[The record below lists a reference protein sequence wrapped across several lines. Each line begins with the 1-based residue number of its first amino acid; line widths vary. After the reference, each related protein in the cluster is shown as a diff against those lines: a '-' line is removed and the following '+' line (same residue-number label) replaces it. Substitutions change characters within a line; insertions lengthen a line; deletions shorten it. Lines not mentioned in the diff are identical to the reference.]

1 METIFRTVLNM
12 SITGA
17 YIAAAIM
24 FIRLFMKKLPK
35 KYSYALWSILGIRL
49 LCPFS
54 FSSAASLFNLI
65 RPETAENRMT
75 YIPDNIAHSPSPA
88 VTISVPEVNEAINNS
103 LPAPVPEY
111 SADPMQI
118 IMSVCSVIWLV
129 GVAAMLIYTA
139 VSFIRVWRL
148 VRDSEHLRDNIY
160 LCDNIGS
167 PFVFGYIRPRI
178 YIPGGVSE
186 KDIEYIAA
194 HENTH
199 IRRGDHIIKL
209 LATAAL
215 SIHWFN
221 PMVWLSY
228 KLMSKDMELSCDER
242 AVRSFE
248 GDVRREYANALL
260 NMSLRQNR
268 LYGLLG
274 FGETGIKSRIK
285 GVLSLKKPTVIAT
298 ISAVILL
305 AAAAVCL
312 LTNAEK
318 SGITL
323 ENNAGSYSVAAITY
337 KGETETRLTDG
348 EYIQK
353 VIDNING
360 ARLKK
365 IRKSDLP
372 DTDGGIYLDY
382 AFRMYKSSDFTGE
395 YDSLTV
401 CRSGDVFYAVYES
414 EGSTEY
420 YKMSEECYNELCGLL
435 SDAPGNEEFERQLE
449 LETERQREREEL
461 EHQREQEI
469 ELQREQETERQLER
483 ETERQR
489 ELELE
494 QQLEREIERQR
505 ELELE
510 QELEF
515 CLSYITDY
523 WNDLMKIGD
532 FAPEKYISDP
542 DMIMYANAK
551 KKVNE
556 DTFGHGVKSLE
567 AKSSIGKVLSGIT
580 DEGRIWL
587 SFTYDIELTL
597 EDGTTDNEHYNGYTV
612 YFELEGS
619 GDDMKIYRQYDLW
632 GSGLDELGLERG
644 ADIVLS
650 DLQYADVVKARER
663 IKYPEYWRSYNETY
677 PVYHRVQGGYSPD
690 PEDNRTVNVFLM
702 IPAEWEMGHGTASLN
717 GGKVFEI
724 GVPYPVS
731 EGIETEDFKTDIAHG
746 YEITVNEEKFGGED
760 DPFEYF
766 ISTSTPD
773 KYSPDDSYDAY
784 HYVVRS
790 GEYYIDLSF
799 ISDAG
804 TSEETIDELL
814 SSLTITENT

>member
-1 METIFRTVLNM
+1 MENIFRTILNM

-24 FIRLFMKKLPK
+24 VIRLFMKKLPK

-65 RPETAENRMT
+65 RPETKESRMT
-75 YIPDNIAHSPSPA
+75 YIPDNISHSPSPA
-88 VTISVPEVNEAINNS
+88 VTISVPEVNEAISNS

-129 GVAAMLIYTA
+129 GVGAMLIYTA
-139 VSFIRVWRL
+139 VSFIKVWRL
-148 VRDSEHLRDNIY
+148 VKNSQHLRDNIY

-215 SIHWFN
+215 SLHWFN
-221 PMVWLSY
+221 PPVWLSY
-228 KLMSKDMELSCDER
+228 RLMSKDMELSCDER

-248 GDVRREYANALL
+248 GDIRREYANALL

-312 LTNAEK
+312 LTNAEN

-323 ENNAGSYSVAAITY
+323 ENNAGSYSVATITY
-337 KGETETRLTDG
+337 NGETETRLSDN

-365 IRKSDLP
+365 IRESDLP
-372 DTDGGIYLDY
+372 DIDGGIYLDY

-395 YDSLTV
+395 YDSFTV

-414 EGSTEY
+414 EGKTEY
-420 YKMSEECYNELCGLL
+420 YEMSEECYNELCGLL
-435 SDAPGNEEFERQLE
+435 SDTPGNEEL
-449 LETERQREREEL
+449 
-461 EHQREQEI
+461 
-469 ELQREQETERQLER
+469 ERQLER

-494 QQLEREIERQR
+494 Q
-505 ELELE
+505 
-510 QELEF
+510 ELEF
-515 CLSYITDY
+515 CLSYLTDF
-523 WNDLMKIGD
+523 WNDFMKIGD
-532 FAPEKYISDP
+532 FYPEKYISDP
-542 DMIMYANAK
+542 DMLMYANAK
-551 KKVNE
+551 KKYNE
-556 DTFGHGVKSLE
+556 DFLSHEVISLE
-567 AKSSIGKVLSGIT
+567 AKSSIGKVLSGTT

-587 SFTYDIELTL
+587 SFTYNIELNL
-597 EDGTTDNEHYNGYTV
+597 EDGTTDNEHYNGYKA

-619 GDDMKIYRQYDLW
+619 GDDMKIYRQYDMW
-632 GSGLDELGLERG
+632 GAWGEELGIEG
-644 ADIVLS
+644 TYDEPS
-650 DLQYADVVKARER
+650 DLQYVDVVKARES
-663 IKYPEYWRSYNETY
+663 IKFPEPRRSYNDVFS
-677 PVYHRVQGGYSPD
+677 VYHRVEGGYSPD
-690 PEDNRTVNVFLM
+690 PEDNRTVNVFFM
-702 IPAEWEMGHGTASLN
+702 IPAEWEMGHSTASLN
-717 GGKVFEI
+717 GGKVFEV

-731 EGIETEDFKTDIAHG
+731 EGIETEDFKIDIAHG
-746 YEITVNEEKFGGED
+746 YDITVNEEKFGGED

-773 KYSPDDSYDAY
+773 KYSPDGTYDAY
-784 HYVVRS
+784 HYVVRN
-790 GEYYIDLSF
+790 GDYYIALSF

-814 SSLTITENT
+814 CSLTITENT

>member
-17 YIAAAIM
+17 YIAVAIM
-24 FIRLFMKKLPK
+24 VIRLFMKKLPK

-65 RPETAENRMT
+65 RPETKESRMT
-75 YIPDNIAHSPSPA
+75 YIPDNISHSPSPA

-129 GVAAMLIYTA
+129 GVGAMLIYTA
-139 VSFIRVWRL
+139 VSFIKVHRL
-148 VRDSEHLRDNIY
+148 IRDSEHLRDNIF

-178 YIPGGVSE
+178 YIPKGVSE

-228 KLMSKDMELSCDER
+228 RLMSKDMELSCDER

-305 AAAAVCL
+305 AIAAVCL

-337 KGETETRLTDG
+337 NGETETRLSDG

-360 ARLKK
+360 ARLRK
-365 IRKSDLP
+365 IRKSTLP
-372 DTDGGIYLDY
+372 DIDGGIYLDY

-395 YDSLTV
+395 YDSFTV

-414 EGSTEY
+414 QGKTEY

-449 LETERQREREEL
+449 LETERQREREER
-461 EHQREQEI
+461 ERQREQEI
-469 ELQREQETERQLER
+469 E
-483 ETERQR
+483 RQR
-489 ELELE
+489 E
-494 QQLEREIERQR
+494 QQLER
-505 ELELE
+505 
-510 QELEF
+510 ELEF

-532 FAPEKYISDP
+532 FYPEKDISDP
-542 DMIMYANAK
+542 DMLMYANAK

-567 AKSSIGKVLSGIT
+567 AKSGIGNVLSGIT

-587 SFTYDIELTL
+587 SFTYNVELNL
-597 EDGTTDNEHYNGYTV
+597 EDGTTDNEHYNGYKA

-619 GDDMKIYRQYDLW
+619 GEDMKIYRQYDMLGAW
-632 GSGLDELGLERG
+632 GEEPGIEGTYDEP
-644 ADIVLS
+644 S
-650 DLQYADVVKARER
+650 DLQYVDVVKARES
-663 IKYPEYWRSYNETY
+663 IKFPEPRRSYNQTY
-677 PVYHRVQGGYSPD
+677 PVYHRVPGGYSQN
-690 PEDNRTVNVFLM
+690 PEDNRTVNIFFM
-702 IPAEWEMGHGTASLN
+702 MPAEWEMNYSTASLN
-717 GGKVFEI
+717 GEKVFEL

-731 EGIETEDFKTDIAHG
+731 EGSETEDFKTDIAHG

-760 DPFEYF
+760 DPFEYY

-773 KYSPDDSYDAY
+773 YYSPDGTYDAY
-784 HYVVRS
+784 HYVVRN
-790 GEYYIDLSF
+790 GDYYIDLSF

-804 TSEETIDELL
+804 TSEESIDELL

>member
-1 METIFRTVLNM
+1 MESIFRTVLNM
-12 SITGA
+12 SITGT

-24 FIRLFMKKLPK
+24 LIRLFMKKLPK

-65 RPETAENRMT
+65 RPETTESRMT
-75 YIPDNIAHSPSPA
+75 YIPEDISHSPSPA
-88 VTISVPEVNEAINNS
+88 VTISIPQVNEAINNS

-118 IMSVCSVIWLV
+118 IMSVCSVIWLIGV
-129 GVAAMLIYTA
+129 GAMLIYTA
-139 VSFIRVWRL
+139 VSFIRVNRL

-160 LCDNIGS
+160 LCENIGS
-167 PFVFGYIRPRI
+167 PFVFGYLRPRI
-178 YIPGGVSE
+178 YIPAGVSE
-186 KDIEYIAA
+186 KDTEYIAA

-199 IRRGDHIIKL
+199 IRRGDHFIKL

-221 PMVWLSY
+221 PMIWLSY
-228 KLMSKDMELSCDER
+228 RLMSRDMELSCDER

-305 AAAAVCL
+305 AIAAVCL
-312 LTNAEK
+312 LTNSEN

-323 ENNAGSYSVAAITY
+323 ENNAGSYSVAVITY
-337 KGETETRLTDG
+337 KDETETRLSDG
-348 EYIQK
+348 EYIREL
-353 VIDNING
+353 IDKING
-360 ARLKK
+360 AKLKK
-365 IRKSDLP
+365 IRKSSLP
-372 DTDGGIYLDY
+372 DIDGGIYLDY

-420 YKMSEECYNELCGLL
+420 YKMSEEGYNELCGLL
-435 SDAPGNEEFERQLE
+435 SDAPVNEELEQQLE
-449 LETERQREREEL
+449 QETERQRELEL
-461 EHQREQEI
+461 EQ
-469 ELQREQETERQLER
+469 QLER

-494 QQLEREIERQR
+494 QQLEREIKRQR

-510 QELEF
+510 RELEF
-515 CLSYITDY
+515 CLSYLTDY
-523 WNDLMKIGD
+523 WNDFMKIGD

-542 DMIMYANAK
+542 DMLMYANAK
-551 KKVNE
+551 KKANE
-556 DTFGHGVKSLE
+556 DTLGNGVKSLE

-587 SFTYDIELTL
+587 SFTYNIELNL
-597 EDGTTDNEHYNGYTV
+597 EDGTTDNEHYNGYKA

-619 GDDMKIYRQYDLW
+619 GDYMKVYRQYDMW
-632 GSGLDELGLERG
+632 GAWLEELGIEG
-644 ADIVLS
+644 TYDEPS
-650 DLQYADVVKARER
+650 DLQYVDIVKARES
-663 IKYPEYWRSYNETY
+663 IKYPEYWRSHSEDY
-677 PVYHRVQGGYSPD
+677 PIYHRVTGGYSPD

-702 IPAEWEMGHGTASLN
+702 IPAEWEMGHSTASLN

-731 EGIETEDFKTDIAHG
+731 EGIDPEDFKTDIAHG

-773 KYSPDDSYDAY
+773 KYSPDGSYDAY
-784 HYVVRS
+784 DYVVRS
-790 GEYYIDLSF
+790 GDYYIFLSF

-804 TSEETIDELL
+804 TSGETIYKLL

>member
-1 METIFRTVLNM
+1 MENIFRTILNM

-17 YIAAAIM
+17 YIASAIM
-24 FIRLFMKKLPK
+24 VIRLFMKKLPK

-65 RPETAENRMT
+65 RPETTESRMT
-75 YIPDNIAHSPSPA
+75 YIPDNISHSPSPA
-88 VTISVPEVNEAINNS
+88 VTVSVPEVNEAINNS

-129 GVAAMLIYTA
+129 GVGAMLIYTA
-139 VSFIRVWRL
+139 VSFIKVWRL
-148 VRDSEHLRDNIY
+148 VKNSQHLRDNIY

-178 YIPGGVSE
+178 YIPEGVSE

-228 KLMSKDMELSCDER
+228 RLMSKDMELSCDER

-285 GVLSLKKPTVIAT
+285 GVLNLKKPTVITT

-305 AAAAVCL
+305 AIAAVCL
-312 LTNAEK
+312 LTNAEN

-337 KGETETRLTDG
+337 KSETETKLSDG
-348 EYIQK
+348 EYIQN
-353 VIDNING
+353 VIDKING

-365 IRKSDLP
+365 IRKNALP
-372 DTDGGIYLDY
+372 DIDGGIYLDY

-401 CRSGDVFYAVYES
+401 CRSRDVFYAVYES
-414 EGSTEY
+414 QGSTEY

-435 SDAPGNEEFERQLE
+435 ADVPGNEELELQLE
-449 LETERQREREEL
+449 LETERQREREL
-461 EHQREQEI
+461 
-469 ELQREQETERQLER
+469 ERQLE
-483 ETERQR
+483 
-489 ELELE
+489 LELE
-494 QQLEREIERQR
+494 RQ
-505 ELELE
+505 LE

-532 FAPEKYISDP
+532 FYPEEYISDP
-542 DMIMYANAK
+542 DMLMYANAK

-567 AKSSIGKVLSGIT
+567 AKSGIGKVLSGIT
-580 DEGRIWL
+580 DEGRKWL
-587 SFTYDIELTL
+587 SFTYNVELNL
-597 EDGTTDNEHYNGYTV
+597 EDGTTDNEHYNGYKA

-619 GDDMKIYRQYDLW
+619 GEDMKIYRQYDMW
-632 GSGLDELGLERG
+632 GAWLEELGIEG
-644 ADIVLS
+644 TYDEPS
-650 DLQYADVVKARER
+650 DLQYVDVVKARES
-663 IKYPEYWRSYNETY
+663 IKFPEPRRSYNDVF

-702 IPAEWEMGHGTASLN
+702 IPAEWEMEHGTASLN
-717 GGKVFEI
+717 GGKVFEL

-773 KYSPDDSYDAY
+773 KYSPDGSYDAY
-784 HYVVRS
+784 DYVVS
-790 GEYYIDLSF
+790 NGDYYIVLSF

-804 TSEETIDELL
+804 TSEETIAELL

>member
-1 METIFRTVLNM
+1 MENIFRTVLNM

-24 FIRLFMKKLPK
+24 LIRLFMKKLPK

-54 FSSAASLFNLI
+54 FSSAASLFNII
-65 RPETAENRMT
+65 RPETTDSRMT

-88 VTISVPEVNEAINNS
+88 VTVSIPEVNEAINNS

-118 IMSVCSVIWLV
+118 IMSLCSVIWLIGV
-129 GVAAMLIYTA
+129 GAMLIYTA
-139 VSFIRVWRL
+139 VSFIKVRRL
-148 VRDSEHLRDNIY
+148 VKECEHLRDNIY

-167 PFVFGYIRPRI
+167 PFVFGYMRPRI
-178 YIPGGVSE
+178 YIPKGVSE

-199 IRRGDHIIKL
+199 IRRRDHIIKL

-221 PMVWLSY
+221 PMMWLSY
-228 KLMSKDMELSCDER
+228 RLMSKDMELSCDER

-248 GDVRREYANALL
+248 GDVRCEYANALL

-298 ISAVILL
+298 IAAVIIL
-305 AAAAVCL
+305 AAVAVCL
-312 LTNAEK
+312 LTNAEN
-318 SGITL
+318 SGIAL
-323 ENNAGSYSVAAITY
+323 ENNAGSYSVAELTY
-337 KGETETRLTDG
+337 YGEIETKLSDI

-353 VIDNING
+353 LIDNING
-360 ARLKK
+360 AKLKE
-365 IRKSDLP
+365 IRKSALP
-372 DTDGGIYLDY
+372 DIDGGIYLDY
-382 AFRMYKSSDFTGE
+382 AFRMYKNPDFTGE

-401 CRSGDVFYAVYES
+401 SRSGDVFYAVYES
-414 EGSTEY
+414 EGRTEY
-420 YKMSEECYNELCGLL
+420 YEMSEEYYNELCGLL
-435 SDAPGNEEFERQLE
+435 SDAPGNEELE
-449 LETERQREREEL
+449 Q
-461 EHQREQEI
+461 
-469 ELQREQETERQLER
+469 QLER
-483 ETERQR
+483 ETEQQRELELEQQRELELEQQLERERERQR

-510 QELEF
+510 QQLEF
-515 CLSYITDY
+515 CESYLTDY
-523 WNDLMKIGD
+523 WNDFMKIGD
-532 FAPEKYISDP
+532 FYPEKYISNP
-542 DMIMYANAK
+542 DMLMYANAK
-551 KKVNE
+551 KKYNE
-556 DTFGHGVKSLE
+556 DFFSREVISLE
-567 AKSSIGKVLSGIT
+567 AKIDIGKVLSGIT

-587 SFTYDIELTL
+587 SFTYDLELTL
-597 EDGTTDNEHYNGYTV
+597 EDGSTGNEHFNGYTA

-619 GDDMKIYRQYDLW
+619 GDDMKVYREYDLFGPW
-632 GSGLDELGLERG
+632 GDELRIKGTYNEP
-644 ADIVLS
+644 S
-650 DLQYADVVKARER
+650 DLQYVDVVKARES
-663 IKYPEYWRSYNETY
+663 IKFPEPRRSYNQTY
-677 PVYHRVQGGYSPD
+677 PVYHRVPGGYSQD
-690 PEDNRTVNVFLM
+690 PEDNRTVNIFFM
-702 IPAEWEMGHGTASLN
+702 MPAEWEMNYSTASLN
-717 GGKVFEI
+717 GEKVFEL

-773 KYSPDDSYDAY
+773 YYSPDGTYDTY

-790 GEYYIDLSF
+790 GDYYIFLSF

-804 TSEETIDELL
+804 TSSDTIDEAL

>member
-1 METIFRTVLNM
+1 MENIFRTILNM

-17 YIAAAIM
+17 YIASAIM
-24 FIRLFMKKLPK
+24 VIRLFMKKLPK

-65 RPETAENRMT
+65 RPETKESRMT
-75 YIPDNIAHSPSPA
+75 YIPDNISHSPSPA
-88 VTISVPEVNEAINNS
+88 VTVSVPEVNEAINNS

-129 GVAAMLIYTA
+129 GVGAMLIYTA
-139 VSFIRVWRL
+139 VSFIKVWRL
-148 VRDSEHLRDNIY
+148 VKNSQHLRDNIY

-178 YIPGGVSE
+178 YIPEGVSE

-228 KLMSKDMELSCDER
+228 RLMSKDMELSCDER

-305 AAAAVCL
+305 AIAAVCL

-323 ENNAGSYSVAAITY
+323 EKNAGSYSVAAITY
-337 KGETETRLTDG
+337 KSETETKLSDG
-348 EYIQK
+348 EYIQN
-353 VIDNING
+353 VIDKING

-365 IRKSDLP
+365 IRESDLP
-372 DTDGGIYLDY
+372 DIDGGIYLDY
-382 AFRMYKSSDFTGE
+382 AFRMYKNTDFTGE
-395 YDSLTV
+395 YDSFTV
-401 CRSGDVFYAVYES
+401 CRSGDVFYTVYES

-420 YKMSEECYNELCGLL
+420 YKMSEECYNELCVSLA
-435 SDAPGNEEFERQLE
+435 DAPGNEELERQLE
-449 LETERQREREEL
+449 LETERQREREL
-461 EHQREQEI
+461 
-469 ELQREQETERQLER
+469 ERQLE
-483 ETERQR
+483 
-489 ELELE
+489 LELE
-494 QQLEREIERQR
+494 RQ
-505 ELELE
+505 LE

-532 FAPEKYISDP
+532 FYPEKYISDP
-542 DMIMYANAK
+542 DMLMYANAK

-567 AKSSIGKVLSGIT
+567 AKSDIGKVLSGIT

-587 SFTYDIELTL
+587 SFTYNVELNL
-597 EDGTTDNEHYNGYTV
+597 EDGTIDNEHYNGYKA

-619 GDDMKIYRQYDLW
+619 GEDMKIYRQYDMW
-632 GSGLDELGLERG
+632 GAWLEELGIEG
-644 ADIVLS
+644 TYDEPS
-650 DLQYADVVKARER
+650 DLQYVDVVKARES
-663 IKYPEYWRSYNETY
+663 IKFPESRRSYNDVF

-702 IPAEWEMGHGTASLN
+702 IPAEWEMGHSIASLN
-717 GGKVFEI
+717 GEKVFEI

-731 EGIETEDFKTDIAHG
+731 EGIETEDFKIDIAHG
-746 YEITVNEEKFGGED
+746 YDITVNEEKFGGED

-773 KYSPDDSYDAY
+773 KYSPDGTYDAY
-784 HYVVRS
+784 HYVVRN
-790 GEYYIDLSF
+790 GDYYIALSF

-814 SSLTITENT
+814 CSLTITENT

>member
-1 METIFRTVLNM
+1 M
-12 SITGA
+12 
-17 YIAAAIM
+17 
-24 FIRLFMKKLPK
+24 
-35 KYSYALWSILGIRL
+35 
-49 LCPFS
+49 
-54 FSSAASLFNLI
+54 
-65 RPETAENRMT
+65 
-75 YIPDNIAHSPSPA
+75 
-88 VTISVPEVNEAINNS
+88 NEAINNS

-129 GVAAMLIYTA
+129 GVGAMLIYTA
-139 VSFIRVWRL
+139 VSFIKVWRL
-148 VRDSEHLRDNIY
+148 VKNSQHLRDNIY

-178 YIPGGVSE
+178 YIPEGVSE

-228 KLMSKDMELSCDER
+228 RLMSKDMELSCDER

-305 AAAAVCL
+305 AIAAVCL
-312 LTNAEK
+312 LTNAEN

-323 ENNAGSYSVAAITY
+323 ENNAGSYSVAVITY
-337 KGETETRLTDG
+337 KGETEARLTDG
-348 EYIQK
+348 EYIQN
-353 VIDNING
+353 VIGNING

-365 IRKSDLP
+365 IRKNALP
-372 DTDGGIYLDY
+372 DIDGGIYLDY
-382 AFRMYKSSDFTGE
+382 AFRMYKNSDFTGE
-395 YDSLTV
+395 YDSFTV

-420 YKMSEECYNELCGLL
+420 YKMSEECYNELCVSL
-435 SDAPGNEEFERQLE
+435 SDAPGNEELERQREQELERQLE
-449 LETERQREREEL
+449 Q
-461 EHQREQEI
+461 
-469 ELQREQETERQLER
+469 
-483 ETERQR
+483 
-489 ELELE
+489 
-494 QQLEREIERQR
+494 EIERQR
-505 ELELE
+505 ERQLER
-510 QELEF
+510 ELEF

-532 FAPEKYISDP
+532 FYPEKYISDP
-542 DMIMYANAK
+542 DMLMYANAK

-556 DTFGHGVKSLE
+556 DTFGHGVKLLE
-567 AKSSIGKVLSGIT
+567 AKSGIGNVLSGIT

-587 SFTYDIELTL
+587 SFTYNVELNL
-597 EDGTTDNEHYNGYTV
+597 EDGTTDNEHYNGYKA
-612 YFELEGS
+612 YFELEVS
-619 GDDMKIYRQYDLW
+619 GEDMKIHRQYDIW
-632 GSGLDELGLERG
+632 GAWGEELGIDWTYVEP
-644 ADIVLS
+644 S
-650 DLQYADVVKARER
+650 DLQYVDVVKARES
-663 IKYPEYWRSYNETY
+663 IKYPESRRSYNDVF

-702 IPAEWEMGHGTASLN
+702 IPAEWEMGHSTASLN

-731 EGIETEDFKTDIAHG
+731 EGIETEDFKTDMAHG
-746 YEITVNEEKFGGED
+746 YEIMVNEEKFGGED

-773 KYSPDDSYDAY
+773 KYSPDGTYDAY
-784 HYVVRS
+784 DYVVRN
-790 GEYYIDLSF
+790 EDYYIVLSF

-804 TSEETIDELL
+804 TSEETIAELL

>member
-1 METIFRTVLNM
+1 M

-24 FIRLFMKKLPK
+24 VIRLFMKKLPK

-54 FSSAASLFNLI
+54 FSSAASFFNLI
-65 RPETAENRMT
+65 RPETTESRMT
-75 YIPDNIAHSPSPA
+75 YIPDNIAHSPSPS

-129 GVAAMLIYTA
+129 GVGAMLIYTA
-139 VSFIRVWRL
+139 VSFIKVWRL
-148 VRDSEHLRDNIY
+148 VRDSEHLRENIY

-178 YIPGGVSE
+178 YIPKGVSE

-221 PMVWLSY
+221 PTVWLSY

-248 GDVRREYANALL
+248 GDVRREYANTLL

-305 AAAAVCL
+305 AIAAVCL
-312 LTNAEK
+312 LTNAEN

-337 KGETETRLTDG
+337 KGETETKLSDG
-348 EYIQK
+348 EYIQN
-353 VIDNING
+353 VIDKING

-365 IRKSDLP
+365 IRESDLP
-372 DTDGGIYLDY
+372 DIDGGIYLDY
-382 AFRMYKSSDFTGE
+382 AFRMYKNTDFTGE
-395 YDSLTV
+395 YDSFTV

-414 EGSTEY
+414 EGKTEY
-420 YKMSEECYNELCGLL
+420 YKMSEECYNELCVSLA
-435 SDAPGNEEFERQLE
+435 DAPGNEELERQLE
-449 LETERQREREEL
+449 LETKRQREREEL
-461 EHQREQEI
+461 EHQREQE
-469 ELQREQETERQLER
+469 
-483 ETERQR
+483 TERQR
-489 ELELE
+489 ERQLE
-494 QQLEREIERQR
+494 QQ
-505 ELELE
+505 
-510 QELEF
+510 LEF

-523 WNDLMKIGD
+523 WNDLMKIGN
-532 FAPEKYISDP
+532 FYPEKYISDP
-542 DMIMYANAK
+542 DMLMYAYAK

-567 AKSSIGKVLSGIT
+567 AKSGIGNVLSGIT

-587 SFTYDIELTL
+587 SFTYNVELNL
-597 EDGTTDNEHYNGYTV
+597 EDGATDNEHYNGYKA

-619 GDDMKIYRQYDLW
+619 GEDMKIYRQYDMW
-632 GSGLDELGLERG
+632 GAWGEELGIDWTYVEP
-644 ADIVLS
+644 S
-650 DLQYADVVKARER
+650 DLQYVDIVKARES
-663 IKYPEYWRSYNETY
+663 IKFPESRRSYNDVFS
-677 PVYHRVQGGYSPD
+677 VYHRVQGGYSPD

-702 IPAEWEMGHGTASLN
+702 IPAKWEMDHGTASLN
-717 GGKVFEI
+717 GGKVFEL

-746 YEITVNEEKFGGED
+746 YEITVNEEKFGSED

-773 KYSPDDSYDAY
+773 KYSPDGSYDAY
-784 HYVVRS
+784 DYVVRS
-790 GEYYIDLSF
+790 GDYYIFLSF

-814 SSLTITENT
+814 SSLKITENT

>member
-1 METIFRTVLNM
+1 MESIFRTILNM

-24 FIRLFMKKLPK
+24 VIRLFMKKLPK

-65 RPETAENRMT
+65 RTETKESRMT
-75 YIPDNIAHSPSPA
+75 YIPDDIAHSPSPA
-88 VTISVPEVNEAINNS
+88 VTVSVSEVNDTINNS

-118 IMSVCSVIWLV
+118 IMSVCSVIWLI

-139 VSFIRVWRL
+139 VSFIKVWRL
-148 VRDSEHLRDNIY
+148 VRDSENLRDNIY

-167 PFVFGYIRPRI
+167 PFVFGYIRPKI
-178 YIPGGVSE
+178 YIPKGVSE

-199 IRRGDHIIKL
+199 IKRGDHIIKL

-228 KLMSKDMELSCDER
+228 RLMSKDMELSCDER

-337 KGETETRLTDG
+337 NGETETKLSDG
-348 EYIQK
+348 VYIQK

-365 IRKSDLP
+365 IRESDLP
-372 DTDGGIYLDY
+372 DTSGGIYLDY

-401 CRSGDVFYAVYES
+401 CRLGDVFYAVYES

-435 SDAPGNEEFERQLE
+435 SDAPGNEELERQLE
-449 LETERQREREEL
+449 LETKRQREREEL

-469 ELQREQETERQLER
+469 ERQREQETERQREQETERQLER
-483 ETERQR
+483 Q
-489 ELELE
+489 LE
-494 QQLEREIERQR
+494 QQ
-505 ELELE
+505 
-510 QELEF
+510 LEF
-515 CLSYITDY
+515 CLSYLTDY

-532 FAPEKYISDP
+532 FAPEEYISDH

-556 DTFGHGVKSLE
+556 DTFGRGVKSLE
-567 AKSSIGKVLSGIT
+567 AKSSIGKVRSGIT
-580 DEGRIWL
+580 YEGRVWL
-587 SFTYDIELTL
+587 SFTYDLEPTL
-597 EDGTTDNEHYNGYTV
+597 EDGSTDNEHYNCYTV

-619 GDDMKIYRQYDLW
+619 GDDMKVYRQYDMW
-632 GSGLDELGLERG
+632 GAWLEELGIEG
-644 ADIVLS
+644 IYDEPS
-650 DLQYADVVKARER
+650 DLQYVDIIKARENIR
-663 IKYPEYWRSYNETY
+663 
-677 PVYHRVQGGYSPD
+677 
-690 PEDNRTVNVFLM
+690 
-702 IPAEWEMGHGTASLN
+702 
-717 GGKVFEI
+717 
-724 GVPYPVS
+724 
-731 EGIETEDFKTDIAHG
+731 
-746 YEITVNEEKFGGED
+746 
-760 DPFEYF
+760 
-766 ISTSTPD
+766 
-773 KYSPDDSYDAY
+773 
-784 HYVVRS
+784 
-790 GEYYIDLSF
+790 
-799 ISDAG
+799 
-804 TSEETIDELL
+804 
-814 SSLTITENT
+814 

>member
-1 METIFRTVLNM
+1 MEGIFRTVLNM

-17 YIAAAIM
+17 YIAAAILV
-24 FIRLFMKKLPK
+24 IRLFMKKLPK

-65 RPETAENRMT
+65 RPEITQSRMT
-75 YIPDNIAHSPSPA
+75 YVPDNIAHSPAPA
-88 VTISVPEVNEAINNS
+88 VTVSIPEINDTINNS

-118 IMSVCSVIWLV
+118 ITSVCSVIWLI
-129 GVAAMLIYTA
+129 GTAAMLIYTA
-139 VSFIRVWRL
+139 LSFIKVKRL
-148 VRDSEHLRDNIY
+148 VRNSEHLRDNIY

-167 PFVFGYIRPRI
+167 PFVFGYLRPNI

-186 KDIEYIAA
+186 KDIGYIAA

-199 IRRGDHIIKL
+199 IKRGDHIIKL
-209 LATAAL
+209 IGAAAL
-215 SIHWFN
+215 SVHWFN

-228 KLMSKDMELSCDER
+228 RLMSKDMELSCDER

-285 GVLSLKKPTVIAT
+285 GVLSLKKPTIIAT

-305 AAAAVCL
+305 AGAAVCL

-337 KGETETRLTDG
+337 NGQTETRLSDG

-365 IRKSDLP
+365 IRESALP
-372 DTDGGIYLDY
+372 DIDGGIYLDY
-382 AFRMYKSSDFTGE
+382 SFRMYKSSDFTGE
-395 YDSLTV
+395 YDSFTV
-401 CRSGDVFYAVYES
+401 CRLGDVFYAVYES

-420 YKMSEECYNELCGLL
+420 YKMSEECYNELCVSL
-435 SDAPGNEEFERQLE
+435 SGVPGNGSD
-449 LETERQREREEL
+449 ETNISENETAGVSEDASLVNSSDDRFGNESG
-461 EHQREQEI
+461 EI
-469 ELQREQETERQLER
+469 VTPKA
-483 ETERQR
+483 
-489 ELELE
+489 
-494 QQLEREIERQR
+494 EIER
-505 ELELE
+505 
-510 QELEF
+510 ELEF
-515 CLSYITDY
+515 CLSYLTDY
-523 WNDLMKIGD
+523 HSDELKIGN
-532 FAPEKYISDP
+532 FYPEKYISDP

-551 KKVNE
+551 KKANE
-556 DTFGHGVKSLE
+556 DTLSHGVKSLE
-567 AKSSIGKVLSGIT
+567 AKSGIGKVLSGIT

-587 SFTYDIELTL
+587 SFTYNLVLAL
-597 EDGTTDNEHYNGYTV
+597 EDGTTDNEHYNGYTA
-612 YFELEGS
+612 YFEIEGS
-619 GDDMKIYRQYDLW
+619 GDDMKIYREYDLW

-650 DLQYADVVKARER
+650 DLQYADVVKARES
-663 IKYPEYWRSYNETY
+663 IKYPEHWRSHIKDY
-677 PVYHRVQGGYSPD
+677 PIYRVQGGYSPD
-690 PEDNRTVNVFLM
+690 PEDNRTINVFLM
-702 IPAEWEMGHGTASLN
+702 IPAEWEMEHSTASLN
-717 GGKVFEI
+717 GEKVFEI
-724 GVPYPVS
+724 GVPYPAS
-731 EGIETEDFKTDIAHG
+731 EGIDPEDFKTDMAHG

-773 KYSPDDSYDAY
+773 KYSPDGSYDAY

-804 TSEETIDELL
+804 TSGETIDELL

>member
-1 METIFRTVLNM
+1 MENIFRTILNM

-24 FIRLFMKKLPK
+24 VIRLFMKKLPK

-54 FSSAASLFNLI
+54 FSSAASFFNLI
-65 RPETAENRMT
+65 RPETTESRMT
-75 YIPDNIAHSPSPA
+75 YIPDNIAHSPSPS

-111 SADPMQI
+111 SADPMPI

-129 GVAAMLIYTA
+129 GVGAMLIYTA
-139 VSFIRVWRL
+139 VSFIKVWRL

-178 YIPGGVSE
+178 YIPKGVSE

-221 PMVWLSY
+221 PTVWLSY

-305 AAAAVCL
+305 AIAAVCL
-312 LTNAEK
+312 LTNAEN

-337 KGETETRLTDG
+337 KSETETKLSDG
-348 EYIQK
+348 EYIQNVMDK
-353 VIDNING
+353 ING

-365 IRKSDLP
+365 IRESDLP
-372 DTDGGIYLDY
+372 DIDGGIYLDY
-382 AFRMYKSSDFTGE
+382 AFRMYKNTDFTGE
-395 YDSLTV
+395 YDSFTV

-420 YKMSEECYNELCGLL
+420 YKMSEECYNELCVSL
-435 SDAPGNEEFERQLE
+435 SDAPGNEELERQLE
-449 LETERQREREEL
+449 LETKRQREREEL
-461 EHQREQEI
+461 EHQREQE
-469 ELQREQETERQLER
+469 
-483 ETERQR
+483 
-489 ELELE
+489 LE
-494 QQLEREIERQR
+494 QEIERQR
-505 ELELE
+505 ERQLE
-510 QELEF
+510 QQLEF

-532 FAPEKYISDP
+532 FYPEEYISDP
-542 DMIMYANAK
+542 DMLMYANAK

-567 AKSSIGKVLSGIT
+567 AKSGIGNVLSGIT

-587 SFTYDIELTL
+587 SFTYNVELNL
-597 EDGTTDNEHYNGYTV
+597 EDGATDNEHYNGYKA

-619 GDDMKIYRQYDLW
+619 GEDMKIYRQYDMW
-632 GSGLDELGLERG
+632 GAWGEELGIDWTYVEP
-644 ADIVLS
+644 S
-650 DLQYADVVKARER
+650 DLQYVDVVKARES
-663 IKYPEYWRSYNETY
+663 IKFSEPRRSYNDVF

-702 IPAEWEMGHGTASLN
+702 IPAEWEMGHSTASLN
-717 GGKVFEI
+717 GEKVFEI

-773 KYSPDDSYDAY
+773 KYSPDGSYDAY
-784 HYVVRS
+784 DYVVRS
-790 GEYYIDLSF
+790 GDYYIFLSF

-804 TSEETIDELL
+804 TSEETIDKLL
-814 SSLTITENT
+814 SSLKITENT